1 MPGYVPKDPWL
12 AGPILL
18 AAFALFLVVAYV
30 AQTRRRD

>member
-18 AAFALFLVVAYV
+18 AAFALLLVVAYWV
-30 AQTRRRD
+30 QTRKRD